1 MKPEHRRT
9 MRRKDRLISEDEAL
23 SIMEK
28 GEYGILST
36 VSSENE
42 PYGVPLNYC
51 LIGGTIYFHCAP
63 EGQKIDNIKNNPM
76 VSFCVVGR
84 TQIQPDTFTTRFES
98 AIVQGTAEEVF
109 DEEKQMALEGF
120 IEKYSRAFLAEGK
133 KYSNRMHAETKVIKI
148 VPVSV
153 SGKANRK

>member
-9 MRRKDRLISEDEAL
+9 MRKKDRLISEDEAR

-51 LIGGTIYFHCAP
+51 LINGNICFHCAP
-63 EGQKIDNIKNNPM
+63 EGQKIDNMKDNPR

-84 TQIQPDTFTTRFES
+84 TQIQPDKFTTRFES
-98 AIVQGTAEEVF
+98 CIVQGIAEEVF
-109 DEEKQMALEGF
+109 DEEKQAALEGL

-133 KYSNRMHAETKVIKI
+133 EYIHRVHAETKVYKI